1 MPFRGKMDSEMLGRN
16 SGALIHVAWVEK
28 LNPLCLFAPPCQKKK
43 KKVLVRW
50 SQVQM
55 KQTNTDFRGLI
66 TNRDVRTPLPILR
79 D

>member
-16 SGALIHVAWVEK
+16 SKALIHVSWVEK

-43 KKVLVRW
+43 IVLVRW

-66 TNRDVRTPLPILR
+66 TNRDVQTPLPVLH

>member
-1 MPFRGKMDSEMLGRN
+1 MPFRGKMDSEMLGRK
-16 SGALIHVAWVEK
+16 SKALIHVSWVEK
-28 LNPLCLFAPPCQKKK
+28 LNPLCLFAPPCQKK
-43 KKVLVRW
+43 VLVHW

-66 TNRDVRTPLPILR
+66 TNRDVQTLLPILH